1 MIKEQKEKSLETFSL
16 LYRFKVKVKPMQLTK
31 VWVVFTNKTLRE
43 ELHSESCKEEEHKH
57 PVTAS
62 SKLLP
67 LI

>member
-16 LYRFKVKVKPMQLTK
+16 FYGFKVKVKPVRLTQ
-31 VWVVFTNKTLRE
+31 VGVVFTNKAFRE

-57 PVTAS
+57 PVTTS
-62 SKLLP
+62 RKLLP